1 MSETQEPIVFVV
13 DDDADYREALH
24 DVIQTLGLKVMDF
37 DSGQAFLE
45 AYEPGSPSCLVSD
58 VCMPEMSGLE
68 LLEELNRRSID
79 LPAIMI
85 TAYGDIQMS
94 VNAMK
99 VGAVDFVEKPCKAE
113 YLLELVQ
120 KAVGQSAKRRS
131 ETETEQRIRQQLA
144 HLTPRERQILDLIV
158 DGEPNKRIAHFL
170 GLSKKTIE
178 YHRTKIMRKLEAR
191 SLADLV
197 RKVILVSLN

>member
-58 VCMPEMSGLE
+58 VLMPEMSGLE
-68 LLEELNRRSID
+68 LLEELKRRSID
-79 LPAIMI
+79 LPVIMI
-85 TAYGDIQMS
+85 TAHGDIKMS

-99 VGAVDFVEKPCKAE
+99 VGAVDFVEKPRMTE
-113 YLLELVQ
+113 DLLKLVH
-120 KAVGQSAKRRS
+120 KAVGQS
-131 ETETEQRIRQQLA
+131 
-144 HLTPRERQILDLIV
+144 V
-158 DGEPNKRIAHFL
+158 
-170 GLSKKTIE
+170 KKQPE
-178 YHRTKIMRKLEAR
+178 KDEFEEALRKHGKTA
-191 SLADLV
+191 
-197 RKVILVSLN
+197 

>member
-58 VCMPEMSGLE
+58 VLMPEMSGLE
-68 LLEELNRRSID
+68 LLEELKRRSID
-79 LPAIMI
+79 LPVIMI
-85 TAYGDIQMS
+85 TAHGDIKMS

-99 VGAVDFVEKPCKAE
+99 VGAVDFVEKPRMTE
-113 YLLELVQ
+113 DLLKLVH
-120 KAVGQSAKRRS
+120 KAVGQSVKKQP
-131 ETETEQRIRQQLA
+131 EKDEEERIRKQLA
-144 HLTPRERQILDLIV
+144 LFTPRERQVLEYIV
-158 DGEPNKRIAHFL
+158 AGEPNKRIAHYV
-170 GLSKKTIE
+170 GLRKKTIE
-178 YHRTKIMRKLEAR
+178 YHRAKIMRKLEAK

-197 RKVILVSLN
+197 RKTMMVGLK